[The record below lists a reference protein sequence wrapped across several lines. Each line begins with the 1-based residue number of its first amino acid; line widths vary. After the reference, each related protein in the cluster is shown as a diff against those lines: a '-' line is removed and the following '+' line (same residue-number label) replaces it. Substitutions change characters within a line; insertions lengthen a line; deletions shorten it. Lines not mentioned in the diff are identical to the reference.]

1 MKLAKL
7 KGHGMEIVL
16 ETDQLGKKY
25 GSTWALQDCSLHLP
39 AERVAALVGPNGAGK
54 STLLHMAVGLLRPD
68 AGTVR
73 VFGESPYNNT
83 TVLSQ
88 IGFVA
93 QETPL
98 YRDFTADELVIMGS
112 KLNQQWDGAMAR
124 KRLAQLG
131 IPPNKPV
138 GKLSGGQRAQV
149 ALALALAKRPR
160 LLLLDEPVASL
171 DPLARREF
179 LQSLMGSVAES
190 GTTVLLSSHL
200 LADLERVC
208 DYLIVLQA
216 SRVQLVGSVD
226 DLVGEHRQ
234 LVGPLHAGEP
244 IGGVTAVIRASHTD
258 RQSTL
263 LVRANGPIDDP
274 RWTVHDVTLEDLI
287 LAYLADGETQSS
299 HEAWGVAA

>member
-1 MKLAKL
+1 
-7 KGHGMEIVL
+7 METAL
-16 ETDQLGKKY
+16 ETDQLGKRY
-25 GSTWALQDCSLHLP
+25 GNTWALRDCSLHLP
-39 AERVAALVGPNGAGK
+39 AGRIAALVGPNGAGK

-73 VFGESPYNNT
+73 VFGETPYDNT
-83 TVLSQ
+83 AALAE

-93 QETPL
+93 QDTPL
-98 YRDFTADELVIMGS
+98 YRDFTAGELVTMGG
-112 KLNQQWDGAMAR
+112 KLNRRWDGTLAR
-124 KRLAQLG
+124 TRLAQLG
-131 IPPNKPV
+131 IPPDKPV

-179 LQSLMGSVAES
+179 LQALMGSVAES

-208 DYLIVLQA
+208 DYLIVLHGA
-216 SRVQLVGSVD
+216 RVRLVGPVE
-226 DLVGEHRQ
+226 DLVAEHRQ
-234 LVGPLHAGEP
+234 LVGPRHGDDP
-244 IGGVTAVIRASHTD
+244 IPGVASVVRASHTD

-263 LVRANGPIDDP
+263 LVRTDGPIGDTS
-274 RWTVHDVTLEDLI
+274 WAAHEVTLEDVI
-287 LAYLADGETQSS
+287 LGYLADGDRPTSN
-299 HEAWGVAA
+299 EAWGVPA

>member
-1 MKLAKL
+1 MSSSAEHL
-7 KGHGMEIVL
+7 L
-16 ETDQLGKKY
+16 ETDRLGKRY
-25 GSTWALQDCSLHLP
+25 GRSWALRDCSLHVP
-39 AERVAALVGPNGAGK
+39 QGRVAALVGPNGAGK
-54 STLLHMAVGLLRPD
+54 TTLLHLAVGLSRPD

-73 VFGESPYNNT
+73 VFGQVPHDNLE
-83 TVLSQ
+83 VLSE

-93 QETPL
+93 QDTPL
-98 YRDFTADELVIMGS
+98 YRDFTPTDLLTMGT
-112 KLNQQWDGAMAR
+112 KLNRRFDVGLAKR
-124 KRLAQLG
+124 RLADLG

-179 LQSLMGSVAES
+179 LQALMGSVAES

-208 DYLIVLQA
+208 DYLIVLHA
-216 SRVQLVGSVD
+216 SRVQLVGD
-226 DLVGEHRQ
+226 AEELMATHRQ
-234 LVGPLHAGEP
+234 LVGPRTDRDAIE
-244 IGGVTAVIRASHTD
+244 GVAAVVKTSHTD

-263 LVRANGPIDDP
+263 LVRVDGPITDP
-274 RWTVHDVTLEDLI
+274 AWTVHDVSLEDLI
-287 LAYLADGETQSS
+287 LAYLAEGDAETS
-299 HEAWGVAA
+299 HTAWGVPA